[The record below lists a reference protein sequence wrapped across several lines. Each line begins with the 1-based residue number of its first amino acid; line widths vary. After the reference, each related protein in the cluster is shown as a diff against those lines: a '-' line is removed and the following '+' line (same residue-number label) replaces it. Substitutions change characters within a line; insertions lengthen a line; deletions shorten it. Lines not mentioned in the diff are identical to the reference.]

1 MDVRVTNKTVMLQR
15 RNDMANLTQHSK
27 ESSIAKSF
35 VRNPFLS
42 LQTELDK
49 AMRDFYTFLDVP
61 IFSSNDLN
69 NFKLT
74 PSINIVEDDKNFK
87 IEAEMPGMG
96 EEDIKVSISDGI
108 VNLRGEKKISRKN
121 EGKDYRMQEIGYGCY
136 ERDIA
141 LPEDLD
147 TDKAKA
153 TFRKGMLWINF
164 PKKQGIEK
172 KSKELKIE
180 KT

>member
-1 MDVRVTNKTVMLQR
+1 MS
-15 RNDMANLTQHSK
+15 NLMHHLKGLSL
-27 ESSIAKSF
+27 AKSF
-35 VRNPFLS
+35 VRNPFMS

-49 AMRDFYTFLDVP
+49 AMRDFYAFLDVTT
-61 IFSSNDLN
+61 FSSNDLN
-69 NFKLT
+69 KLKIS

-96 EEDIKVSISDGI
+96 EEDIKVSISDGM
-108 VNLRGEKKISRKN
+108 VKLRGEKKISRKN
-121 EGKDYRMQEIGYGCY
+121 EGKNYQIQEIGYGCY

-141 LPEDLD
+141 LPENLD

-164 PKKQGIEK
+164 PKKQGTEK
-172 KSKELKIE
+172 KSQELKIE
-180 KT
+180 KS